1 MSISEELG
9 RLGELHQRGVLS
21 DDEFARAK
29 TRVLAGLD
37 RGRAE
42 APAIAAINGLR
53 RSRQDA
59 WLGGICG
66 GIARTTGTAAW
77 VWRLMFTLLVLCAGT
92 GVLAYVLMWILVPRD
107 ETLLANPPEQLR
119 TG

>member
-29 TRVLAGLD
+29 TRVLTGAA
-37 RGRAE
+37 RTE
-42 APAIAAINGLR
+42 APAVTAINGLR
-53 RSRQDA
+53 RSREDA

-92 GVLAYVLMWILVPRD
+92 GVLAYLLMWILVPID
-107 ETLLANPPEQLR
+107 EAPLANPPPLR
-119 TG
+119 AG